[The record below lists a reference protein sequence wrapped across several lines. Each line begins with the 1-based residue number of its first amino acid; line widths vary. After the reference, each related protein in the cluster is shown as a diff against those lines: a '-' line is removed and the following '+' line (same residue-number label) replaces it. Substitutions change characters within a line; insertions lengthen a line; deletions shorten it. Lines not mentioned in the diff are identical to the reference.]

1 MASRDPLRVGV
12 VLSRSGWWRPLER
25 HAADH
30 GSDVDVI
37 VVRDAEAVLESG
49 LQVVCTDDTVEW
61 FTKSM
66 VSRATAAKIT
76 VVGVRSSAG
85 E

>member
-1 MASRDPLRVGV
+1 MVASV
-12 VLSRSGWWRPLER
+12 ER

-30 GSDVDVI
+30 GSDVEIV
-37 VVRDAEAVLESG
+37 VVRDAEAVMESG
-49 LQVVCTDDTVEW
+49 LQVVCTDDTVVW
-61 FTKSM
+61 FTRSM